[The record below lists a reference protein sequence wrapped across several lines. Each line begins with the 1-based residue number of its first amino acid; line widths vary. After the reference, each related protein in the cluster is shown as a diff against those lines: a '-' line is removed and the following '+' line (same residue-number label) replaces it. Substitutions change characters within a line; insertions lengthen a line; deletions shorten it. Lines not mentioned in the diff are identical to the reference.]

1 MGQLDRCKAGELWDP
16 FFKKCRNVVC
26 GEKGKVWVGGK
37 CYNEGE
43 VPVTTT
49 TTSTTVTTTV
59 TTTTASTASTTALV
73 ASTTEKVKEIDNAT
87 AALPVPG
94 IIFPA
99 DEEENGVL
107 IPVEDAQDKMPDV
120 PLDGAQIDAPE
131 NATDGAQV
139 NVPDTA
145 IDGAQVNVH
154 DTPIDGAQV
163 NVSETP
169 IDDAQVN
176 TPDTPIDGAQV
187 NVPDTPSDGTQVNV
201 AKNPPE
207 ESTSTDQEIQ
217 EMLLDFITTLA
228 SAPSTTIPSLLSPII
243 TSTREDVELITRR
256 TSTFSSTLSTT
267 AATATPELSSN
278 STVEERPKSSL
289 ETCLKFALNSEEF
302 VLNTPAHTI
311 FIPQYQVLKRL
322 WKP

>member
-1 MGQLDRCKAGELWDP
+1 VGQLDRCKAGELWDP

-49 TTSTTVTTTV
+49 TTSTTTVTTTV
-59 TTTTASTASTTALV
+59 TSTTTSTASTTAM
-73 ASTTEKVKEIDNAT
+73 ASTTEKVKEMDNAT
-87 AALPVPG
+87 AVLPVPG
-94 IIFPA
+94 IIFPS

-107 IPVEDAQDKMPDV
+107 FPVDDAQDKIPEV

-139 NVPDTA
+139 NVPDT
-145 IDGAQVNVH
+145 
-154 DTPIDGAQV
+154 PIDGAQV
-163 NVSETP
+163 NVSDTMIDGTQDTIALDTP

-176 TPDTPIDGAQV
+176 TPDTP
-187 NVPDTPSDGTQVNV
+187 SDGTQVNV
-201 AKNPPE
+201 AKIPPE
-207 ESTSTDQEIQ
+207 ESTTTDQEIQ

-228 SAPSTTIPSLLSPII
+228 SAPSTTIPSLLLTPLI

-256 TSTFSSTLSTT
+256 TSTSSTLSTT
-267 AATATPELSSN
+267 AATATPGLSSN
-278 STVEERPKSSL
+278 STVEDRPKSSL

-311 FIPQYQVLKRL
+311 FIPQYQVKPL
-322 WKP
+322 WKPQW

>member
-59 TTTTASTASTTALV
+59 TTTTTSTASTTAS

-87 AALPVPG
+87 AVLPMPG

-99 DEEENGVL
+99 DEEEKDVL
-107 IPVEDAQDKMPDV
+107 FPVEEAQDKIPEV

-139 NVPDTA
+139 NVPDT
-145 IDGAQVNVH
+145 
-154 DTPIDGAQV
+154 PIDGAQV
-163 NVSETP
+163 NVSDTM
-169 IDDAQVN
+169 IDGTQDTIAL
-176 TPDTPIDGAQV
+176 DTPI
-187 NVPDTPSDGTQVNV
+187 DGTQVNV
-201 AKNPPE
+201 AKIPPDE
-207 ESTSTDQEIQ
+207 ATTSDQEIQ

-228 SAPSTTIPSLLSPII
+228 SAPSTTIPSLLSPLI

-256 TSTFSSTLSTT
+256 TSTSSPVSSTMSTT
-267 AATATPELSSN
+267 AATSTPELSSN

-302 VLNTPAHTI
+302 VLNTPAHSI
-311 FIPQYQVLKRL
+311 FIPQYQVL
-322 WKP
+322 